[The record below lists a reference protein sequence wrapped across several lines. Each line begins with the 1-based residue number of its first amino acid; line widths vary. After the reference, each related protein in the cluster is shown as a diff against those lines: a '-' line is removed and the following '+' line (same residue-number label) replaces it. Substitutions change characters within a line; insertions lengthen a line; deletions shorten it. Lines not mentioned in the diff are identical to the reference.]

1 MVRDEAYYN
10 SVTEQIIGCSYKVAN
25 ILGAGF
31 LEKVYENALA
41 YELEKS
47 GLTVVIQKPVQVYYD
62 GHLVGDYV
70 VDLLVNDEII
80 VELKAIKKI
89 DEIHIAQC
97 LNYLK
102 ATGKKV
108 ALLIN
113 FGNSKVQVKRV
124 VVGNG

>member
-10 SVTEQIIGCSYKVAN
+10 SVTEQIIGCAYKVSN
-25 ILGAGF
+25 GLGAGF

-80 VELKAIKKI
+80 LELKAIKKI

-113 FGNSKVQVKRV
+113 FGNAKVQVKRV
-124 VVGNG
+124 VVGIC

>member
-47 GLTVVIQKPVQVYYD
+47 GLIAVSQKPVRVYYD
-62 GHLVGDYV
+62 GKLVGEYV

-102 ATGKKV
+102 ATRKKV